1 MKGATTVAEGSPT
14 VRRRELGALLRKLRE
29 DQGMSVKQV
38 TEHLMCSPSKVSRI
52 ETGQR
57 GATLRDVRDLCDLYG
72 VADVAA
78 RDRLMTLARE
88 GKHQGWWQSY
98 DLPYSNYVGLEAE
111 ATSISGFH
119 SSVVPGLLQT
129 ADYARAIHEAAVPE
143 VSTPE
148 LTPEIINQRVEARIR
163 RQAVLEKQESLKFS
177 AAVDEAVLHRL
188 VGGRAVMSAQLRH
201 LAEMATLPNVRIRV
215 IPYSAGAHPALEST
229 FYILDFA
236 DAVPS
241 VVYVEGL
248 VGWIYLERSEDLDRY
263 RRVYERVV
271 DMALSPEKSVDF
283 ITDMSRSSS
292 GSLNMQTERAAT
304 RIVGR

>member
-1 MKGATTVAEGSPT
+1 
-14 VRRRELGALLRKLRE
+14 
-29 DQGMSVKQV
+29 
-38 TEHLMCSPSKVSRI
+38 
-52 ETGQR
+52 
-57 GATLRDVRDLCDLYG
+57 
-72 VADVAA
+72 
-78 RDRLMTLARE
+78 
-88 GKHQGWWQSY
+88 
-98 DLPYSNYVGLEAE
+98 
-111 ATSISGFH
+111 
-119 SSVVPGLLQT
+119 
-129 ADYARAIHEAAVPE
+129 
-143 VSTPE
+143 
-148 LTPEIINQRVEARIR
+148 
-163 RQAVLEKQESLKFS
+163 
-177 AAVDEAVLHRL
+177 
-188 VGGRAVMSAQLRH
+188 MSAQLRH